1 MAWRRRNPHCASCP
15 TQKRGNKM
23 GIKIRINQQRWI
35 EEKSE
40 IKIIKNILR
49 QARISEERIS
59 GIWKIGFSNSKIL
72 KFIYRQNLDKIQT
85 FSAEE
90 NLKIDQ
96 KFKENNISF
105 TKESIT
111 QNPTPEQTLG
121 STILNSIEKDPKGWL
136 IYTEDVNI
144 MKKAIQEAAPGK
156 YPAETI
162 AGIGF
167 SKKGTVKIALIQD
180 IFTEKVP
187 VKKEN
192 QRIKEFAKE
201 LYAIRENTKTETEEK
216 HKNLF
221 AYLFP
226 QIDNI
231 ISQIKSKV
239 YISKRIIK
247 ISVDENNIIA
257 HTRFQ
262 DCSVPFISKE
272 IIDSAEKQNESELE
286 NWLESHINNISSQIN
301 AAMKDAF
308 IQTQKDTAI
317 QNSINQVLQDIT
329 SKISKRYFKNQE
341 TELSFDNNLLQ
352 ASRSATIQITVKS
365 KNITFQTTIP
375 FAKSKLQNIYEKI
388 ICENTEEE
396 NYKNINIYLKKEALE
411 AIETV
416 VSSLIKQTINDK
428 KPFYATSLEQVKKAL
443 PEKIKKHIQSYEN
456 KEKAIPCWLNRA
468 VQKESTAI
476 LYPPNEIV
484 FTNRFFSE
492 KSNSSEKLIET
503 EYGKNIQAIKEAPLK
518 ATLDTAKKL
527 VEKIKKL
534 NLALDI
540 YGTKKAKDNS
550 SVSCSIRLRDN
561 LSSKSCSDDFVQ
573 EIGSAD
579 KNEENNNKISALIE
593 EIQAERK
600 STNDLVQSIANNLLD
615 IAVAD
620 IIFLNK
626 GSSKSAITAN
636 LRGSSTSRYKS
647 YMKNNMFTDKLH
659 LIDKEEL
666 ENTINK
672 LEHLEAI
679 NSYSKKGEYGRFDV
693 YYPNDITSAAHTFW
707 EANMDKIL
715 KKNNIILKELIEKLS
730 KTIMENK
737 TEAFTIQDF
746 LPLIDDNIKII
757 DYSMN
762 LEALK
767 KVFRYAP
774 DDIIKLINMKK
785 KLINDPV
792 RIKVYNAVIKTQKEF
807 KEILKAADFKPE
819 KSESTSENMPSM
831 QQSSA
836 QEDHNNGEPDD
847 FQEKGQQSS
856 GDESNGMKLLGSINF
871 GKNIIIA
878 DPLYNPNDNN
888 LTVKIDNLVPGI
900 YNAFIKE
907 IDTGTIGIR
916 EAALTIIHKDYPY
929 EQPDELLKKIP
940 IDTATVGIYDRDFRM
955 GVKQK
960 NSEWYPFISECA
972 YRQKLPNDKAI
983 ACQTGLG
990 DGEYPIFVKHDKMGQ
1005 IYAIA
1010 IRFIED

>member
-1 MAWRRRNPHCASCP
+1 ME
-15 TQKRGNKM
+15 T
-23 GIKIRINQQRWI
+23 KIRINHKRWI
-35 EEKSE
+35 EDSNK
-40 IKIIKNILR
+40 IKIIKAILK
-49 QARISEERIS
+49 QAGISEKRIF

-72 KFIYRQNLDKIQT
+72 KFLYRQNLDKVQT

-111 QNPTPEQTLG
+111 QNPTPGQTLG

-136 IYTEDVNI
+136 IYTEDVNV
-144 MKKAIQEAAPGK
+144 MKKAIQKAASGK

-167 SKKGTVKIALIQD
+167 GKKGTIKIALIQD
-180 IFTEKVP
+180 VFTEKVP
-187 VKKEN
+187 VKKES
-192 QRIKEFAKE
+192 QRIREFAKE
-201 LYAIRENTKTETEEK
+201 LYAIRENTKAETKEK

-221 AYLFP
+221 AYLYP
-226 QIDNI
+226 KIDNI

-239 YISKRIIK
+239 YISKKIIK
-247 ISVDENNIIA
+247 ISVDGNNIIA

-262 DCSVPFISKE
+262 DYFVPFISKE
-272 IIDSAEKQNESELE
+272 IIDSAEKQNESELD
-286 NWLESHINNISSQIN
+286 NWLESHIDNISAQIN
-301 AAMKDAF
+301 AAMKDTF
-308 IQTQKDTAI
+308 IQTQKDNVI
-317 QNSINQVLQDIT
+317 QNSIDQILQNIT
-329 SKISKRYFKNQE
+329 PKISKKYFKNQE
-341 TELSFDNNLLQ
+341 TELSFDNNLFQ
-352 ASRSATIQITVKS
+352 ATRRATIEISIKS

-375 FAKSKLQNIYEKI
+375 FTKSKLQNIYEKI

-396 NYKNINIYLKKEALE
+396 NYKNINIYLKKEDLE
-411 AIETV
+411 AIETI
-416 VSSLIKQTINDK
+416 VSTLIKQTINDK

-468 VQKESTAI
+468 VQKENIAI
-476 LYPPNEIV
+476 FYPPNKIV

-518 ATLDTAKKL
+518 ATLNTAKKL
-527 VEKIKKL
+527 AEKIKKL

-579 KNEENNNKISALIE
+579 RNEENNNKISKLIA

-600 STNDLVQSIANNLLD
+600 STDDLVQSIANNLLD

-666 ENTINK
+666 ESTINK
-672 LEHLEAI
+672 LKHLEAI

-693 YYPNDITSAAHTFW
+693 YYPNNITDAAHIFW
-707 EANMDKIL
+707 EANMHKIL
-715 KKNNIILKELIEKLS
+715 KKNNIILKGLIEKLS
-730 KTIMENK
+730 KTIMESK
-737 TEAFTIQDF
+737 TEVFTIQDF

-774 DDIIKLINMKK
+774 NDIIKLMNMKK

-792 RIKVYNAVIKTQKEF
+792 RIKVYNALIKTQKEF
-807 KEILKAADFKPE
+807 KEILKAADFKPAE
-819 KSESTSENMPSM
+819 SESTSETLPSV
-831 QQSSA
+831 QQNST
-836 QEDHNNGEPDD
+836 QEDYNNSNESDNMK
-847 FQEKGQQSS
+847 FLGQ
-856 GDESNGMKLLGSINF
+856 INL

-878 DPLYNPNDNN
+878 DPLYNPDADN
-888 LTVKIDNLVPGI
+888 LTVKINNLVPGI

-907 IDTGTIGIR
+907 IDSGTMGIR
-916 EAALTIIHKDYPY
+916 QAALTIIHKDYPY

-940 IDTATVGIYDRDFRM
+940 IDTATVGIYDKDFRM

-972 YRQKLPNDKAI
+972 SRQKLPNDKAV
-983 ACQTGLG
+983 ACQTGFG
-990 DGEYPIFVKHDKMGQ
+990 DGEYPVFVKHDRMGQ
-1005 IYAIA
+1005 IYAIT